1 MESSPMPRRAR
12 STLSAE
18 IREGAK
24 SGASM
29 ELSEASLSVVPVLV
43 SVGVSPDELAT
54 RIVLLGLVG
63 NTRAVLSGNEEE
75 DDGDGEGTRVAVAY
89 QSETQLLGQML
100 YYVLTTGSG
109 QQTLGEEYC
118 DITQVAGPYG
128 LPPTLARRALF
139 IIYQTAFPYLA
150 ERISSRVAS
159 CGIILAKTQSSEL
172 HESTAFENNPGQTS
186 LATGN
191 PSSSV
196 SRGNGSVSA
205 WWKRRLNM
213 LWLDAIQRWPVV
225 LPVAREFLQLVIRS
239 KLMFFYFEGM
249 YYHISKRAVGIKYV
263 FIGLRCNNLSSIA
276 SSVHQISLGTH
287 QTSSGRGL
295 PVLNEEGNMISLD
308 HNKGSW
314 LTDSSTS
321 EPQGT
326 TGTSECTL
334 CLSHRQH
341 PTATPCGHVFCW
353 NCIMEWCNEKPQM
366 PSLPHSYYSLELS
379 LSISFGLLVHLN
391 CILILS

>member
-1 MESSPMPRRAR
+1 MGMFPLRC
-12 STLSAE
+12 
-18 IREGAK
+18 
-24 SGASM
+24 
-29 ELSEASLSVVPVLV
+29 
-43 SVGVSPDELAT
+43 
-54 RIVLLGLVG
+54 
-63 NTRAVLSGNEEE
+63 
-75 DDGDGEGTRVAVAY
+75 TRVAVAY

-150 ERISSRVAS
+150 EIISSRVAS
-159 CGIILAKTQSSEL
+159 RGIILASTQSSEL

-186 LATGN
+186 LATGS

-225 LPVAREFLQLVIRS
+225 LPVAQEFLQLVIRS
-239 KLMFFYFEGM
+239 NLMFFYFEGM
-249 YYHISKRAVGIKYV
+249 YYHISKRAAGIKYV
-263 FIGLRCNNLSSIA
+263 FIGLRRNNLSSIA

-295 PVLNEEGNMISLD
+295 PVLNEEANMISLD
-308 HNKGSW
+308 HNKGSLANRFFDFRASRNYW
-314 LTDSSTS
+314 D
-321 EPQGT
+321 E
-326 TGTSECTL
+326 
-334 CLSHRQH
+334 
-341 PTATPCGHVFCW
+341 
-353 NCIMEWCNEKPQM
+353 
-366 PSLPHSYYSLELS
+366 
-379 LSISFGLLVHLN
+379 
-391 CILILS
+391 